1 MRPVAWCSGPQPG
14 FVAGLLG
21 ICGLVSTSL
30 WFRPLPCRVLE
41 EKAREHEIPDLTSL
55 YGSDMFRQC
64 GFAYDR
70 TANVITYTSV

>member
-1 MRPVAWCSGPQPG
+1 MGVASCYKVVCLGCLAAGAPLDPFHWCAPS
-14 FVAGLLG
+14 
-21 ICGLVSTSL
+21 
-30 WFRPLPCRVLE
+30 CRVLE